1 MFERKAAVKVK
12 EALTDTPVVLI
23 HGARQTGKST
33 LAQSLSTSPRE
44 PLRTSVTLDDPIAL
58 SLAKRDP
65 AAFLNTYKSPVT
77 IDEIQRAPE
86 LFLAIKLA
94 VDKKRTP
101 GSFILTGSSNVL
113 AMPRLADSL
122 AGRMEV
128 IDLMPLSQGEIEGM
142 EDGLV
147 ESLFD
152 QEFVPVFKPEG
163 SSELLNR
170 IVAGGYPEPVQ
181 RTSRRRADWF
191 ESYIRT
197 ILERDVKDFANIEA
211 LSQMPY
217 LLSLLASR
225 SGSTL
230 NVSSLA
236 GETGIAYTS
245 LRRYLSL
252 LENLFLLKLVPA
264 WSTGKENL
272 AKTPK
277 AYLLDTGLLCHLT
290 QTSVDALRSDPL
302 RLKPTLENFVAMEL
316 VKQCTFS
323 PAKPWLRHLRTVR
336 HLQVDFVLESRA
348 KQIVGV
354 QVKPSETL
362 HPDDA
367 NGLRFLKE
375 LAGTNFKRGIVLYLG
390 SERVP
395 LDDGIEAVPVQSLWG
410 TPRLASGA

>member
-1 MFERKAAVKVK
+1 MFQRKAAERIVD
-12 EALTDTPVVLI
+12 ALSDTPVVLI

-33 LAQSLSTSPRE
+33 LADSLAIE
-44 PLRTSVTLDDPIAL
+44 EGRTRVTLDDSIAL

-65 AAFLNTYKSPVT
+65 AAFLNTYKPPVT

-86 LFLAIKLA
+86 LFLAIKRA
-94 VDKKRTP
+94 VDKDRRP
-101 GSFILTGSSNVL
+101 GSFVLTGSSNVL

-128 IDLMPLSQGEIEGM
+128 IDLMPLSQGEIEGSG
-142 EDGLV
+142 DGFV
-147 ESLFD
+147 DALFAD
-152 QEFVPVFKPEG
+152 DFSANCQGEHAIF
-163 SSELLNR
+163 SR
-170 IVAGGYPEPVQ
+170 IATGGYPEPVQ
-181 RTSRRRADWF
+181 RAPRRRGDWF

-225 SGSTL
+225 AGSTL

-236 GETGIAYTS
+236 GETGIPYTS

-264 WSTGKENL
+264 WSTEGGGNL

-290 QTSVDALRSDPL
+290 QTSADALRSDPL
-302 RLKPTLENFVAMEL
+302 RLKPALENFVAMEL
-316 VKQCTFS
+316 AKQCSFS
-323 PAKPWLRHLRTVR
+323 ENRPWLLHLRTVR

-348 KQIVGV
+348 KEIVGI
-354 QVKPSETL
+354 QVKPAETL
-362 HPDDA
+362 HEDDG
-367 NGLRFLKE
+367 NGLRFLRDV
-375 LAGTNFKRGIVLYLG
+375 AGKRFKRGIVLYFG
-390 SERVP
+390 KDIVP
-395 LDDGIEAVPVQSLWG
+395 LDQDIFGVPVQALW
-410 TPRLASGA
+410 S